1 MELDHDAQGTVK
13 REGVSIP
20 GCLAL
25 IIPCT
30 KTNPVYLL
38 FFMDQLLCFDREY
51 LTGFHK
57 RKVHRQNVAR
67 ELAKQKEH
75 EEKLEARKEA
85 RAARKEMQEEKV
97 QEYEKYRRRKSF
109 FFLPC
114 QFPPSPC

>member
-1 MELDHDAQGTVK
+1 MPGGSQ
-13 REGVSIP
+13 SIP
-20 GCLAL
+20 YHVPKLTRIPSFDHFLCL
-25 IIPCT
+25 
-30 KTNPVYLL
+30 
-38 FFMDQLLCFDREY
+38 DREY

-109 FFLPC
+109 SYLFFFFCPC
-114 QFPPSPC
+114 